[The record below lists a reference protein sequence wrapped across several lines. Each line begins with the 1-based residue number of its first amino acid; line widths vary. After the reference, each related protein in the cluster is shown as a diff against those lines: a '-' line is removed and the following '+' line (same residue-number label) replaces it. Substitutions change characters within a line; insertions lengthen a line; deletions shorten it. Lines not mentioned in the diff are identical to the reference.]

1 MIADIDIWRAAALLV
16 KQHGEDAMF
25 LASQRADGMLA
36 KGDVDGLSVG
46 SEFLPRYA
54 SYPVLVQ
61 RTTSHGT
68 SAQL

>member
-36 KGDVDGLSVG
+36 KGDVDGLSVWKRI
-46 SEFLPRYA
+46 SAAVRELSRARPKDDEPR
-54 SYPVLVQ
+54 
-61 RTTSHGT
+61 H
-68 SAQL
+68 